1 MTLSRRDLLL
11 VAGTSALTKAV
22 GAPASKII
30 ENEWITMP
38 DGVRLGAR
46 IFLPESAARKPAG
59 AILEYIPYRK
69 RDIQR
74 RSDER
79 TGAILNQAGFA
90 YVRVD
95 IRGSGDSEG
104 VMTVEYGAPERHDG
118 VEIIRWISKQPWCNG
133 AVGMRGISW
142 GAISALQAAAA
153 APPELKAILRRVRY
167 RDRATSRTRI
177 TWADA

>member
-95 IRGSGDSEG
+95 EDGGFRRRHDRG
-104 VMTVEYGAPERHDG
+104 VRRAGAPSSIGCQLSIPRTSQVNFHGGLSRSHRTEY
-118 VEIIRWISKQPWCNG
+118 
-133 AVGMRGISW
+133 
-142 GAISALQAAAA
+142 
-153 APPELKAILRRVRY
+153 LRR
-167 RDRATSRTRI
+167 ALAI
-177 TWADA
+177 